1 MDYCKTCKNRD
12 DINKCS
18 LCLIGGD
25 RSPSHYEPIA
35 NSTIKDSGNRTQYAT
50 GAVRDIQDDKGRCDL
65 LPLDVVTKLFSM
77 DCEDGQDDVL
87 RAISDFVK
95 TGETVHLYDAINCFC
110 EIMDLTTPQL
120 LLEVSMHYKQ
130 GAEKYGEYNWQKGI
144 PLHSYIDSGVRHF
157 LKYTD
162 GQTDERH
169 DRAFVWNMFGA
180 IWTMEHRPEMID
192 IPFELLGGK
201 AE

>member
-1 MDYCKTCKNRD
+1 MRD
-12 DINKCS
+12 
-18 LCLIGGD
+18 
-25 RSPSHYEPIA
+25 E
-35 NSTIKDSGNRTQYAT
+35 IKDSGNRTKYTT

-65 LPLDVVTKLFSM
+65 LPLDVVASFIRDYDK
-77 DCEDGQDDVL
+77 CEVMQD
-87 RAISDFVK
+87 ISDFMK
-95 TGETVHLYDAINCFC
+95 TGSEVYLYNAIASFC
-110 EIMDLTTPQL
+110 TFAKWTIAQC

-157 LKYTD
+157 LKHID